1 VNLPVTDDGVACL
14 AAVEAAV
21 GGGGMAGI
29 SVDIGGALALAAAHG
44 VPAAVAAE
52 LVPAAALGVTLGIS
66 DRRGRDE

>member
-1 VNLPVTDDGVACL
+1 MNLPTTDAGAACL

-29 SVDIGGALALAAAHG
+29 SVDVGGALALAAAHG
-44 VPAAVAAE
+44 VPADVAAE

-66 DRRGRDE
+66 DRQGREA